1 MLLIGGVGSF
11 PGRAAVAFISK
22 ILFFAVLGCIAYSY
36 AGYPLLLLVIG
47 IFRRKK
53 KESGEERYPSV
64 ALIISA
70 YNEERVIREKVENSL
85 KLDYPRDRLRI
96 IVASDGSID
105 GTNDI
110 VREYEGKGV
119 QLRAFEKRE
128 GKSATLNRS
137 VLGIEE
143 EILVFSDANS
153 FYQENALKKLVR
165 GFMNDRVGCV
175 VGRLIYLDNL
185 SYVGRGEGIYWRYE
199 SYLNKLESR
208 LGSVLV
214 ATGTIFAIRRE
225 LFRPVLQD
233 VANDFQIPAEVAM
246 QGYNIIY
253 EPEAIAYEQSTYFCK
268 EEFSRKRRI
277 IVRGLTGYRHLRSS
291 FGGPLR
297 TFQFISRKLLR
308 WWVGPML
315 PVLYLSNIPLL
326 GETPFLVIFVLQTL
340 FYLFAAVGAILR
352 RGVVRSRVFLVPFYF
367 VIVNIA
373 ALAAIVT
380 YFAGHRLSSWEKAE
394 TTRDV
399 ENGNLHQPHLRLI
412 PGKKLSYGKA
422 DKELENLERI
432 T

>member
-1 MLLIGGVGSF
+1 MALVFKL
-11 PGRAAVAFISK
+11 
-22 ILFFAVLGCIAYSY
+22 LFFIIVGCILYSY
-36 AGYPLLLLVIG
+36 AGYPLVLLVAG
-47 IFRRKK
+47 IFRRGKRE
-53 KESGEERYPSV
+53 ESERRYPSV

-70 YNEERVIREKVENSL
+70 YNEERIIRDQIENSL

-105 GTNDI
+105 ATNEI
-110 VREYEGKGV
+110 VREYELQGV

-143 EILVFSDANS
+143 EIIIFSDANS
-153 FYQENALKKLVR
+153 FYQEDAINKLVR
-165 GFMNDRVGCV
+165 GFMDQQVGCV

-199 SYLNKLESR
+199 SYLNKLESK

-225 LFRPVLQD
+225 LFRPVMQD
-233 VANDFQIPAEVAM
+233 VANDFQLPAEVAS
-246 QGYNIIY
+246 QGYSVIY

-277 IVRGLTGYRHLRSS
+277 IVRGLTGYRHLKGH
-291 FGGPLR
+291 FGGTFR
-297 TFQFISRKLLR
+297 TFQFISRKMLR

-315 PVLYLSNIPLL
+315 PLLYLTSIALI
-326 GETPFLVIFVLQTL
+326 GEIPFLVFFLLQTL
-340 FYLFAAVGAILR
+340 FYLLAAVGAMLR
-352 RGVVRSRVFLVPFYF
+352 RGVVRSRLFLVPFYF

-373 ALAAIVT
+373 AFAAIVT

-412 PGKKLSYGKA
+412 PGKRVSYGKA

>member
-1 MLLIGGVGSF
+1 M
-11 PGRAAVAFISK
+11 AFVFK
-22 ILFFAVLGCIAYSY
+22 LLFFTILGCIFYSY
-36 AGYPLLLLVIG
+36 AGYPLVLLIAGL
-47 IFRRKK
+47 FRRDNKD
-53 KESGEERYPSV
+53 EQEQRFPSV

-70 YNEERVIREKVENSL
+70 YNEERVIREKIENSL
-85 KLDYPRDRLRI
+85 KLRYPKDKLRI

-105 GTNDI
+105 ATNEI
-110 VREYEGKGV
+110 VREYELRGV

-143 EILVFSDANS
+143 EIIIFSDANS
-153 FYQENALKKLVR
+153 FYQEDAVERLVR
-165 GFMNDRVGCV
+165 GFADQQVGCV

-225 LFRPVLQD
+225 LFRPVMQD
-233 VANDFQIPAEVAM
+233 VANDFQLPTEVAV
-246 QGYNIIY
+246 QGYSVVY

-277 IVRGLTGYRHLRSS
+277 IVRGLTGYRHLRAH
-291 FGGPLR
+291 FGGAFR
-297 TFQFISRKLLR
+297 TFQFISRKMLR

-315 PVLYLSNIPLL
+315 PLLYICNIFLI
-326 GETPFLVIFVLQTL
+326 GELPFLVIFLMQTL
-340 FYLFAAVGAILR
+340 FYLLAAVGAMLR
-352 RGVVRSRVFLVPFYF
+352 RGAVRSRIFLVPFYF

-373 ALAAIVT
+373 AFAAIVT

-412 PGKKLSYGKA
+412 PGKKASYGKA

>member
-1 MLLIGGVGSF
+1 MVLVFKL
-11 PGRAAVAFISK
+11 
-22 ILFFAVLGCIAYSY
+22 LFFIVLGCIIYSY
-36 AGYPLLLLVIG
+36 AGYPLVLLLMGV
-47 IFRRKK
+47 FSKRE
-53 KESGEERYPSV
+53 KEHPEHRYPSV

-70 YNEERVIREKVENSL
+70 YNEERVIREKIENSL

-105 GTNDI
+105 GTNEI
-110 VREYEGKGV
+110 VREYEGRDI
-119 QLRAFEKRE
+119 QLKAFDKRE

-143 EILVFSDANS
+143 EILIFSDANS
-153 FYQENALKKLVR
+153 FYQEDAVKRLVH
-165 GFMNDRVGCV
+165 GFMDHHVGCV

-199 SYLNKLESR
+199 SSLNKLESR

-214 ATGTIFAIRRE
+214 ATGTIFAIRRG
-225 LFRPVLQD
+225 LFRPVMQD
-233 VANDFQIPAEVAM
+233 VANDFQLPAEVAK
-246 QGYNIIY
+246 QGYKIVY

-277 IVRGLTGYRHLRSS
+277 IVRGLTGYRHLRSN
-291 FGGPLR
+291 FGGPFR

-315 PVLYLSNIPLL
+315 PVLYLSNIALL
-326 GETPFLVIFVLQTL
+326 GETPFFVIFLLQTL
-340 FYLFAAVGAILR
+340 FYLFAAAGAILR
-352 RGVVRSRVFLVPFYF
+352 RGVISARIFLVPFYF
-367 VIVNIA
+367 TIVNVA
-373 ALAAIVT
+373 AIAAIVT

-412 PGKKLSYGKA
+412 PGKKVSFGKT

>member
-1 MLLIGGVGSF
+1 MALVFKL
-11 PGRAAVAFISK
+11 
-22 ILFFAVLGCIAYSY
+22 LFFIVLGCIIYSY
-36 AGYPLLLLVIG
+36 AGYPLVLLLMG
-47 IFRRKK
+47 IFRRRK
-53 KESGEERYPSV
+53 KEQSELQYPSV

-70 YNEERVIREKVENSL
+70 YNEERVIREKIKNSL

-96 IVASDGSID
+96 IVAGDGSID
-105 GTNDI
+105 ATNEI
-110 VREYEGKGV
+110 VREFEGRGV

-143 EILVFSDANS
+143 EIIIFSDANS
-153 FYQENALKKLVR
+153 FYQEDALKKLVR
-165 GFMNDRVGCV
+165 GFTDHHVGCV
-175 VGRLIYLDNL
+175 VGRLIYIDNL

-225 LFRPVLQD
+225 LFRPVMQD
-233 VANDFQIPAEVAM
+233 VANDFQLPAEVAM
-246 QGYNIIY
+246 QGYSIVY
-253 EPEAIAYEQSTYFCK
+253 EPEAIAYEQSTYLCN

-277 IVRGLTGYRHLRSS
+277 IVRGLTGYRRLRNN
-291 FGGPLR
+291 FGGAFR

-308 WWVGPML
+308 WWIGPML
-315 PVLYLSNIPLL
+315 PLLYLSNIALL
-326 GETPFLVIFVLQTL
+326 GETPFFVIFLMQTL
-340 FYLFAAVGAILR
+340 FYLLAAVGAMLR
-352 RGVVRSRVFLVPFYF
+352 RGVVRSRLFLVPFYF

-373 ALAAIVT
+373 AFAAIVT

-412 PGKKLSYGKA
+412 PGKRVSYGKA